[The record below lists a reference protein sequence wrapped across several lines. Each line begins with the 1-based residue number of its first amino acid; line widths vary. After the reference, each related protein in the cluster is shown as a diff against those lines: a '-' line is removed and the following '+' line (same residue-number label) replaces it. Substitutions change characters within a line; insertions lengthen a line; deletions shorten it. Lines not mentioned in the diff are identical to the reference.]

1 MTNRR
6 NKLLT
11 RLLRTVK
18 GEEEATLMKLTIERI
33 CADMCEYYSKFYANE
48 GPGAMIYVPDAEDE
62 KKTMFYLNLNEMM
75 AALDDFNNRSMDG
88 PADVMQKAI
97 TRAEALSPEKESLF
111 IIQDREKMTL
121 ILYKHDNDGVN
132 LIQM

>member
-97 TRAEALSPEKESLF
+97 TRAEALRPEKESLF

-121 ILYKHDNDGVN
+121 ILYKHDNDGIN